1 MVYIVILR
9 IIQHAFNE
17 LLCISN
23 VPGVHDIKMNKTRSL
38 LSWNIMVYS
47 MYSVWEAFVER

>member
-23 VPGVHDIKMNKTRSL
+23 VPGVHDIKMNKTQSL

-47 MYSVWEAFVER
+47 MYSVW

>member
-1 MVYIVILR
+1 MVYIVILT

-23 VPGVHDIKMNKTRSL
+23 VPGVHDIKMNKTQSL
-38 LSWNIMVYS
+38 LSWNLMAYCVL
-47 MYSVWEAFVER
+47 SVVSIC